1 MYGKGERNVND
12 RANYN
17 NQKEKKNNYFTI
29 KEDNTIITMNGSNK
43 HDVVA
48 SGGGYSDVS
57 STSSPDLEDGG
68 GGGGIETENPGLM
81 RRRRS
86 TTSRRENNASYE
98 SIPTNSNNNVHYP
111 PASRLSSCFGC
122 ASVLCQTVVI
132 VTAMMLI
139 GTTGFLIGSAKPD
152 LLIATVNATTGIDL
166 ADYLAEYGSS
176 GSIDTVDID
185 TVDIE
190 AAITTTAAPSPPS
203 ISCDEIL
210 QDKNE
215 TETMMNN
222 DNDTAVDD
230 IVEKKKKTKVTI
242 RYDPSIVLANSI
254 TNNDDDE
261 LNNPFNNP
269 PGNNNLFLTPPHP
282 FSTTT
287 TSTTTTSSSPV
298 GYIRR
303 PHLVDNR
310 LVFLAEGDA
319 YVSRLNLD
327 GDSSTS
333 TLSTT
338 TSMPASKVTTTI
350 GNVLDPKLHPTLP
363 LLAYTATYSGR
374 RDVYLMDLSAS
385 KKSSSSSSP
394 IRLTYWDV
402 GTAGVN
408 GIIGWI
414 STNGSKHANAI
425 VFRAISNDSSLPD
438 YRLYIIHLET
448 TTKTDGIN
456 SGDRDRDRLLKK
468 DSSTTETI
476 KNNNNNNIDNYNYNY
491 NSVLEIEPIPLAQ
504 AMDAARFQKCWYFV
518 RVKQSSHTIRYVG
531 GTAENLW
538 LYCDDNENS
547 TTSSSSSSSSQ
558 PLFSDDGYKGTSN
571 SPQLHHHDGGDGSN
585 NKSHY
590 LFFLSDRGR
599 NTKEQHPKWIPDRMN
614 VWAIRLND
622 DKDNQDSSSSSS
634 ISMSYSTND
643 LIQITDTSC
652 DFEGRTIQEYSID
665 SAAGN
670 LVVRIGADLYFM
682 SNDDIRSKIDN
693 HNSNN
698 SDAENNNDN
707 NNKKNDNKDNR
718 SIRRNNR
725 RSLEQQQE
733 EEEAEKQEITNID
746 DSIRDD
752 ENDNGNDSNHDDQ
765 EEKEP
770 DVAEEDDDDTNKSS
784 LSSTSTNSRTQDVPP
799 ATSSTTK
806 NSNTAVDD
814 ESMNNNNKNS
824 LADETPSSEI
834 DANNETI
841 TITTST
847 DNVATEEVSTDTTTT
862 TTTTEEENT
871 ANEGEQKKEIVTIIP
886 DNNKLPQNVI
896 PDVIPEV
903 VPEVVPEVIPEVIPD
918 TSEDIVAPNSTN
930 NVTYGD
936 DPNKDPSTTAKKTT
950 ATTVSNLSLEKDDS
964 TESNITS
971 SDNSTDPPAKYY
983 YDFQSPEL
991 VSRSTGNVV
1000 SDNNSNQ
1007 VDDYYSGH
1015 STKLKRLPIEIY
1027 SDFQSEQER
1036 IIPVDILEHFKYGDV
1051 FETITGST
1059 QMLLT
1064 LRGQVWVASTAHDA
1078 LPSYE
1083 DTGKNLPARR
1093 YRVAP
1098 GSTMGGVTRVL
1109 AAMHVPNPVEDDI
1122 SDRRL
1127 AVILATDPLTVT
1139 AEHAFYLIETQPGAS
1154 PLFVDMDR
1162 LPKPF
1167 LGGIVSGGSTKD
1179 GGLGSI
1185 KADTLAMS
1193 PCGNRMAWSDTD
1205 GRIVV
1210 MNLPQ
1215 YQELDNGDGGDDES
1229 STLKQSTAKFVVLPQ
1244 KNELDESMVGDEVEL
1259 VFSPG
1264 GRYLSIQ
1271 HNAQNQ
1277 FSVISI
1283 ADLGDPLGE
1292 ENRIADIV
1300 IGRIVQATPS
1310 RFNSVKAYWGKT
1322 PTDIHNIAQN
1332 KTMSKLFSVDEPD
1345 DVPATTIY
1353 FLSDRDIKTD
1363 VTSPWGTRQQ
1373 MPHFVTT
1380 YGVYAIPFQAKDIEP
1395 KDSQGGQFRGGGVEE
1410 LHVDTLLE
1418 RMALIQSLLDEKET
1432 PTSRR
1437 EKRKLAETL
1446 HPLAGAFGFAEKAFK
1461 NQKRRRR
1468 QLDGDNIGE
1477 EDADGKMD
1485 TVDHLEEAV
1494 FPKDIDIDFGAVDL
1508 NFARR
1513 AYRLSTIPE
1522 GAYNDILCQNPDGS
1536 LILVKDKKT
1545 LEFFV
1550 ADGYPS
1556 DQYEDMTFNAKTR
1569 TISSWGLS
1577 ASRKFFYLIYS
1588 PDGAIRVVPNTNQGR
1603 ADLLADDELDR
1614 MVVDK
1619 KGMHLSIWPSLE
1631 YRQMYDDAW
1640 RMLRDYFYD
1649 QDMTGIDWPEIH
1661 ERFLPLVERCT
1672 KREELDDVLAQMAS
1686 ELSALHVFVY
1696 NGEYS
1701 FPLHNDDDLKYVNE
1715 VGSLGAI
1722 LKRTPA
1728 WKGYTVMNIPEA
1740 DPDFTKIDHSSM
1752 IYSPLSDQSLRLSG
1766 QRGLQVGDVIV
1777 GINGESV
1784 MAVPDIHMLLR
1795 GTAGRSIRLEVLRLA
1810 SGTATTDDTGG
1821 IKTSETNDEEATVES
1836 LITVPISP
1844 SANSDLLYSA
1854 WEWKTQ
1860 QMADEMAAKAGISV
1874 GYVHMRSMSGAEAE
1888 DEFARGFFPNYK
1900 KQGFILDVRH
1910 NRGGSIDS
1918 WVLDVLQRKSWMY
1931 WQSRDYDATDGG
1943 LDWDMHFAF
1952 RGHVIVLMDEKTS
1965 SDGEGVSRGIKELG
1979 LGKLIG
1985 TRTWGG
1991 GIWLASDNHLVDG
2004 GIATAPEIGTYN
2016 ENIGWGLGIEQMG
2029 VDPDIV
2035 VDNDPHETY
2044 TGKDQQLE
2052 RAIEELKK
2060 WIEEE
2065 PVVIPKPKA
2074 KKKDMTMGDRECKA
2088 SSPQP
2093 TK

>member
-1 MYGKGERNVND
+1 LKFIRSGANPQKESLNQRVKIREVQWSCVELWCCMNGEREREWNGNS
-12 RANYN
+12 RANYQ
-17 NQKEKKNNYFTI
+17 NQQENKKNYFTI
-29 KEDNTIITMNGSNK
+29 QEEKTIIIMNGSNRSK
-43 HDVVA
+43 GVVG
-48 SGGGYSDVS
+48 SGGGYSDVP
-57 STSSPDLEDGG
+57 STSSLDLEDGG
-68 GGGGIETENPGLM
+68 GGDGDDEGVIEAENPGLM
-81 RRRRS
+81 RRHRS
-86 TTSRRENNASYE
+86 TTDRRGNNNTSYE
-98 SIPTNSNNNVHYP
+98 SIPTNNGNNHVLYYP
-111 PASRLSSCFGC
+111 PASRLSSCAFGC

-152 LLIATVNATTGIDL
+152 LLIATVNATTGYDL
-166 ADYLAEYGSS
+166 ADYLAKYGST
-176 GSIDTVDID
+176 GSVSIIESVDVDID
-185 TVDIE
+185 T
-190 AAITTTAAPSPPS
+190 ATTTAPSSSS

-215 TETMMNN
+215 
-222 DNDTAVDD
+222 NDTAVDD
-230 IVEKKKKTKVTI
+230 IVEKKKTKVTV
-242 RYDPSIVLANSI
+242 RYNPSTVLANSI
-254 TNNDDDE
+254 IHNDDNDTA

-269 PGNNNLFLTPPHP
+269 PVNNNLFPAT
-282 FSTTT
+282 S
-287 TSTTTTSSSPV
+287 TSTTTTSSPV

-319 YVSRLNLD
+319 YVTRLDLD
-327 GDSSTS
+327 
-333 TLSTT
+333 

-363 LLAYTATYSGR
+363 FLAYTATYAGR
-374 RDVYLMDLSAS
+374 RDVYLMNLSAS
-385 KKSSSSSSP
+385 KKSSSP

-402 GTAGVN
+402 GAAGVN
-408 GIIGWI
+408 GVVGWI

-425 VFRAISNDSSLPD
+425 VFRAMSNDSSLPD

-448 TTKTDGIN
+448 TTKTTTDGM
-456 SGDRDRDRLLKK
+456 D
-468 DSSTTETI
+468 
-476 KNNNNNNIDNYNYNY
+476 IDNYNYNY
-491 NSVLEIEPIPLAQ
+491 NSVLEIEPLPLAQ

-518 RVKQSSHTIRYVG
+518 RVTQSSHTIRYVG

-538 LYCDDNENS
+538 MYCDDDNNNENT
-547 TTSSSSSSSSQ
+547 TTSTSALSSASSSQ
-558 PLFSDDGYKGTSN
+558 PLFSDDGYKGTSK
-571 SPQLHHHDGGDGSN
+571 SPQLHHHDGGGDGSN
-585 NKSHY
+585 NHSHY
-590 LFFLSDRGR
+590 LFFLSDRGK
-599 NTKEQHPKWIPDRMN
+599 NTKEKDPKWIPDRMN

-622 DKDNQDSSSSSS
+622 EEEANQDS

-665 SAAGN
+665 SSTGN

-682 SNDDIRSKIDN
+682 SNADIRSKIQN
-693 HNSNN
+693 HNS
-698 SDAENNNDN
+698 DV
-707 NNKKNDNKDNR
+707 
-718 SIRRNNR
+718 RRNNR
-725 RSLEQQQE
+725 RSLEQQQQQE
-733 EEEAEKQEITNID
+733 EEEKEEEKQENANID
-746 DSIRDD
+746 DDIRDG
-752 ENDNGNDSNHDDQ
+752 ENSNGNGNDNVNVNDD
-765 EEKEP
+765 EEKE
-770 DVAEEDDDDTNKSS
+770 DDNDINK
-784 LSSTSTNSRTQDVPP
+784 
-799 ATSSTTK
+799 TSSI
-806 NSNTAVDD
+806 
-814 ESMNNNNKNS
+814 NNNTNS
-824 LADETPSSEI
+824 LADELSSSEI
-834 DANNETI
+834 DANDET
-841 TITTST
+841 TTTTTST
-847 DNVATEEVSTDTTTT
+847 DNVATEVASTDTIATTT
-862 TTTTEEENT
+862 TSDEENT
-871 ANEGEQKKEIVTIIP
+871 VNGGEEEEEEEIVITIIAD
-886 DNNKLPQNVI
+886 DNKFPQNVI
-896 PDVIPEV
+896 PDVAPEIVPEV
-903 VPEVVPEVIPEVIPD
+903 EVVPEVIPDP
-918 TSEDIVAPNSTN
+918 SEDFVGANNTN
-930 NVTYGD
+930 NVTDGN
-936 DPNKDPSTTAKKTT
+936 DPNKGPTTTAV
-950 ATTVSNLSLEKDDS
+950 TVSGLSLEKDDN

-971 SDNSTDPPAKYY
+971 IDNSTDPPAKYY

-1000 SDNNSNQ
+1000 SDKNSNQ
-1007 VDDYYSGH
+1007 DNDHYSGH
-1015 STKLKRLPIEIY
+1015 STELKRLPIEIY

-1036 IIPVDILEHFKYGDV
+1036 IIPVDILKHFKYADV

-1083 DTGKNLPARR
+1083 DTGKNLPVRR
-1093 YRVAP
+1093 YRLAP

-1109 AAMHVPNPVEDDI
+1109 AAVHVPNPVEDDI

-1179 GGLGSI
+1179 GGLGSV

-1215 YQELDNGDGGDDES
+1215 YQELDNGDGGDDDES

-1244 KNELDESMVGDEVEL
+1244 KNELDESMVGDEVEM

-1277 FSVISI
+1277 FTVISI

-1332 KTMSKLFSVDEPD
+1332 KTMAKLFSIDEPD

-1363 VTSPWGTRQQ
+1363 VTSPWGTRQK

-1395 KDSQGGQFRGGGVEE
+1395 KDSQRGQFRGGGLEE

-1432 PTSRR
+1432 PTERR
-1437 EKRKLAETL
+1437 EKRKLAKTL

-1468 QLDGDNIGE
+1468 QLDGDNIGN
-1477 EDADGKMD
+1477 EDDDDKID

-1494 FPKDIDIDFGAVDL
+1494 FPKDIDIDFGPVDL
-1508 NFARR
+1508 NFART

-1522 GAYNDILCQNPDGS
+1522 GAYNDIICQNPDGS
-1536 LILVKDKKT
+1536 LILVKDT
-1545 LEFFV
+1545 NTVHFFV
-1550 ADGYPS
+1550 TDGYPS
-1556 DQYEDMTFNAKTR
+1556 DQYEDKTFNAQTR
-1569 TISSWGLS
+1569 TLSSWGLS
-1577 ASRKFFYLIYS
+1577 ASRKYFYLIYS

-1603 ADLLADDELDR
+1603 TDLLADDELDE

-1619 KGMHLSIWPSLE
+1619 EGMHLSIWPSLE

-1661 ERFLPLVERCT
+1661 KRFLPLVERCT
-1672 KREELDDVLAQMAS
+1672 KREELDDVLIQMAS

-1701 FPLHNDDDLKYVNE
+1701 LPITDDDLKYANE
-1715 VGSLGAI
+1715 VGSLGAT

-1777 GINGESV
+1777 GVNGESV

-1795 GTAGRSIRLEVLRLA
+1795 GTSGRSIRLEVLRLA
-1810 SGTATTDDTGG
+1810 SGTATTDDTGE
-1821 IKTSETNDEEATVES
+1821 IKTSEMNDEEAAVES

-1844 SANSDLLYSA
+1844 SSNSALLYSA
-1854 WEWKTQ
+1854 WEWKTR

-1874 GYVHMRSMSGAEAE
+1874 GYVHLRSMSGAEAE

-1910 NRGGSIDS
+1910 NRGGSIDV
-1918 WVLDVLQRKSWMY
+1918 WVLDVLQRKSWSY
-1931 WQSRDYDATDGG
+1931 WQSRDFNATDGG

-1952 RGHVIVLMDEKTS
+1952 RGHVIVLLDEKTS

-2016 ENIGWGLGIEQMG
+2016 EHFGWGLGIEQMG

-2035 VDNDPHETY
+2035 IDNDPHETF

-2060 WIEEE
+2060 WIEKE
-2065 PVVIPKPKA
+2065 PIVVPKPKS

-2088 SSPQP
+2088 
-2093 TK
+2093 